1 MTSKRTAAAV
11 ALAGGVILAASSAAV
26 RGDGAAMAGTTDWPM
41 WGGTPSRN
49 MVSAAKGLPDKW
61 DVKAKTNVK
70 WVSDLGSQTY
80 GNTTVAGG
88 KVFVGTNNELLR
100 DKQQI
105 GDRGVLM
112 AFKQDTGEFLW
123 QITHEKV
130 AAGRVNDW
138 PFQGIAS
145 SPLVEGDKIYYV
157 SNRGE
162 VMCLDTEGFRDNNE
176 NDGPVMDEK
185 FKTPNDADVVWKF
198 DMMEGSAPSRTTC
211 RTRRRSCT
219 AT

>member
-1 MTSKRTAAAV
+1 MASIRAAA
-11 ALAGGVILAASSAAV
+11 ALAIAGGLVVAASTTQV
-26 RGDGAAMAGTTDWPM
+26 RGDAAMAGTTDWPM

-49 MVSAAKGLPDKW
+49 MVSAATGLPDKW
-61 DVKAKTNVK
+61 DVKTKANVK
-70 WVSDLGSQTY
+70 WVADLGSQTY
-80 GNTTVAGG
+80 GNATVAGG

-145 SPLVEGDKIYYV
+145 SPLVEGEKIYYV
-157 SNRGE
+157 S
-162 VMCLDTEGFRDNNE
+162 
-176 NDGPVMDEK
+176 
-185 FKTPNDADVVWKF
+185 
-198 DMMEGSAPSRTTC
+198 
-211 RTRRRSCT
+211 
-219 AT
+219 